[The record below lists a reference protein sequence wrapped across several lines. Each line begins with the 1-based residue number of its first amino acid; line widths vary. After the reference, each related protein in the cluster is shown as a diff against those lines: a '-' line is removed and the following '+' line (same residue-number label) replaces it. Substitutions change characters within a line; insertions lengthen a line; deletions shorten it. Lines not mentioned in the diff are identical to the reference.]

1 MDTAAADNLR
11 MIIAAHLG
19 VKLSRVVDDA
29 RLRDLGADWL
39 DCLELLMKVEDQLPG
54 LQTNE
59 LIAEQIETVGDLKRA
74 LEDLEERHQ
83 QSVIVA

>member
-1 MDTAAADNLR
+1 MNTAAADSIR
-11 MIIAAHLG
+11 MIIAVHLG
-19 VKLSRVVDDA
+19 VKLSRIVDDA
-29 RLRDLGADWL
+29 RLRDLGADRL

-74 LEDLEERHQ
+74 LEDLEARPQ
-83 QSVIVA
+83 QSALVD